1 MTLSLDTFLLVLS
14 ALTGALIVFK
24 AVELYLPGLLG
35 RRSADKSPK
44 TSMDLDER
52 LEALERGMVVLATI
66 AAIAP
71 FIGLAATVLHIRTA
85 LTLIGGATPDTGVI
99 AGPIA
104 TALGST
110 LLGLGSAIPA
120 AAAYNIFAR
129 RIQLT
134 ENRARRRLAQELQVA
149 ESILTPGLAAPS
161 AEA

>member
-1 MTLSLDTFLLVLS
+1 MTLSLDSLLLAIS
-14 ALTGALIVFK
+14 AITGALIAFK
-24 AVELYLPGLLG
+24 AVDLYLPGLLG
-35 RRSADKSPK
+35 ERSAVKSPQN
-44 TSMDLDER
+44 SMELDER

-66 AAIAP
+66 AAVAP

-85 LTLIGGATPDTGVI
+85 LTLVGGATPDTAVI

-120 AAAYNIFAR
+120 AAAYNLFAR

-134 ENRARRRLAQELQVA
+134 ENRARRRLAQACAAVNIPATVA
-149 ESILTPGLAAPS
+149 GS
-161 AEA
+161 AEPVT